1 MPYKDAEKRREAQ
14 HRHYV
19 NNLDKFRNR
28 RNARRDA
35 INNLV
40 NEIKSQGQ
48 CKQCGENFPACL
60 DFHHIDPTQKL
71 ASIDRM
77 KKAQWP
83 LERVREEL
91 AKCELLCAN
100 CHRKLHY
107 LSRWRYY

>member
-1 MPYKDAEKRREAQ
+1 
-14 HRHYV
+14 
-19 NNLDKFRNR
+19 
-28 RNARRDA
+28 
-35 INNLV
+35 
-40 NEIKSQGQ
+40 
-48 CKQCGENFPACL
+48 
-60 DFHHIDPTQKL
+60 
-71 ASIDRM
+71 M